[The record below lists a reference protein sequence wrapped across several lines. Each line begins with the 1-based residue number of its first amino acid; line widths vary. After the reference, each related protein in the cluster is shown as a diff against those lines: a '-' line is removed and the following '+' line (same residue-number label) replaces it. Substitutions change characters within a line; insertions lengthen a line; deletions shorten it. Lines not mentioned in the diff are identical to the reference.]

1 MENEAIVEGKK
12 KRPLL
17 LRESQSQKKAA
28 KMHPAVQLLNSLS
41 TAVEH
46 AASQKLLVKSKEI
59 DERRKVAEAEANW
72 KKRELDILKKKTDL
86 EVRKSKIELNMLEL
100 QEKEQLL
107 LTRKRLMDAGI
118 SIEEINSILPVNNQT

>member
-1 MENEAIVEGKK
+1 
-12 KRPLL
+12 
-17 LRESQSQKKAA
+17 
-28 KMHPAVQLLNSLS
+28 MHPAVQLLNSLS

-46 AASQKLLVKSKEI
+46 AAAQKLLVKSKEI
-59 DERRKVAEAEANW
+59 DERKKIAETEASW
-72 KKRELDILKKKTDL
+72 KKQDLDILGGKTDL